1 MPKTFKHLYSQIYDF
16 DNLYLAWRRARRGGK
31 RKWPSVAAFEIELEQ
46 QLWDLHDELA
56 SQTYAPGPYRHFTIF
71 EPKVRRISA
80 APFRDRVVHHALMQV
95 IGPIFD
101 ARMIHDSY
109 ACRVGKGTHRALDR
123 CQHFAR
129 GHRYVLQ
136 CDVVQFFPSIDHQ
149 ILRAQLAHH
158 IACPRTL
165 WLMDR
170 ILESGRHVL
179 RDHYTMVYFPG
190 DDLFAANRF
199 RGLPIGNLTS
209 QNWGNWYLNALD
221 QFVKH
226 ELKCRAYLRYC
237 DDFLLF
243 ADDKA
248 TLWAWRAELVARLAT
263 LRLTLHTDRAQV
275 YPVRNG
281 IPWLGFRV
289 YPTHRRLL
297 RRNIRL
303 FMRRFRAQRAAFQ
316 RGEIEPDKVRESLR
330 AWIAH
335 AAHGDTYRLR
345 RRLFQ
350 EVTF

>member
-1 MPKTFKHLYSQIYDF
+1 MPKTFKNLYPQIYDF
-16 DNLYLAWRRARRGGK
+16 DNLYRAWRHARRGK
-31 RKWPSVAAFEIELEQ
+31 RKWSSVAAFEVDLEYN
-46 QLWDLHDELA
+46 LWNLHDVLA
-56 SQTYAPGPYRHFTIF
+56 AQSYLPGPYRHFTIY

-80 APFRDRVVHHALMQV
+80 APFRDRVIHHALMQV
-95 IGPIFD
+95 TWPLFD

-149 ILRAQLAHH
+149 ILRAQLAHY
-158 IACPRTL
+158 IACPQTL
-165 WLMDR
+165 WLIDR
-170 ILESGRHVL
+170 ILTSGQDVL

-190 DDLFAANRF
+190 DHLWAAQRP

-226 ELKCRAYLRYC
+226 HLKCRAYLRYC

-248 TLWAWRAELVARLAT
+248 NLWAWRSAIVDFLTT

-275 YPVRNG
+275 YPVKNG

-289 YPTHRRLL
+289 FPTHRRLL
-297 RRNIRL
+297 RRNIRR
-303 FMRRFRAQRAAFQ
+303 FMRRFRAQRDAYH
-316 RGEIEPDKVRESLR
+316 RGELTLEELQISLD

-335 AAHGDTYRLR
+335 AAHGNTYQLR
-345 RRLFQ
+345 RRLFK